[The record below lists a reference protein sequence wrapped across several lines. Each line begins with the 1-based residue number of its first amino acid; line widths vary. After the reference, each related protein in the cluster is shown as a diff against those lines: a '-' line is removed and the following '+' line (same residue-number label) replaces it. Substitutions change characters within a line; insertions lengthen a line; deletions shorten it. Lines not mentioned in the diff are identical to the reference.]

1 MIIQTGEAHGSAL
14 TMLGNFLLSSKGTG
28 DIDTNETGAVKTI
41 THCNCYND
49 GTQWYSVQNTAACN
63 LLCDKKVAEC
73 GSDVNTCKSGD
84 LVNKDQE
91 NIKGQFWGCEGTTGS
106 TLITVQCVKCH
117 ENFTGSIGTGGLDCK
132 EMTQTGACESKNSN
146 GTII

>member
-1 MIIQTGEAHGSAL
+1 
-14 TMLGNFLLSSKGTG
+14 
-28 DIDTNETGAVKTI
+28 
-41 THCNCYND
+41 
-49 GTQWYSVQNTAACN
+49 
-63 LLCDKKVAEC
+63 
-73 GSDVNTCKSGD
+73 VNTCKSGD

-117 ENFTGSIGTGGLDCK
+117 EHFTGSIGTGGLDCK
-132 EMTQTGACESKNSN
+132 EETQTGACESKNSN